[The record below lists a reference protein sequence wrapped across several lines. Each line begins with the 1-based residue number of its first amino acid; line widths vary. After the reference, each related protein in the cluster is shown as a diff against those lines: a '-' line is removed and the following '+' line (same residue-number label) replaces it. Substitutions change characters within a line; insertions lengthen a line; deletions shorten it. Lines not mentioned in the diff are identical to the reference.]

1 MVTLSYSVTRFSNM
15 VAYGARISTF
25 GKLKRTLNALKRKK
39 TNMKPPKLGKR
50 EKLILTAI
58 AMVII
63 VAAILIGRLLEVDLS
78 PEDLPSPFELVPL
91 TTGF

>member
-1 MVTLSYSVTRFSNM
+1 
-15 VAYGARISTF
+15 
-25 GKLKRTLNALKRKK
+25 
-39 TNMKPPKLGKR
+39 MKPPKLGKR